1 MSGKWKQYTA
11 YRDSDAPRIG
21 RIPEGWDTIELRR
34 LVAALRPI
42 TYGIVQPGALDPSGI
57 PMVRGQDY
65 SGGWVSTE
73 RMFHV
78 SPEIELPYRRS
89 RLAPNDILMT
99 IVGAGVGNVA
109 TVPDWLK
116 QANITQTTARIAVD
130 GRLASHRFIAYA
142 LRSNVGQACVRTS
155 TKGAAQPGLTLA
167 SVSRF
172 RIPLPPLDAQQSIAA
187 FLDRETAKIDAL
199 VAKKE
204 RLIELLQ
211 EKRTALISHAVTQG
225 LNPNAPLR
233 DSGIPWLGHIPQHWR
248 TRRLAMV
255 TSKITNG
262 FVGPTRDILVDD
274 GIRYLQSLHI
284 KDGSIRFNT
293 PYFVRPQWSADHA
306 KSILAEGDVLI
317 VQTGDLGQ
325 CAAVPRDFVGA
336 NCHALIIV
344 RLRPHVGSGRFL
356 SAFLRSHYG
365 QASLRCCE
373 TGATLPHLEC
383 GKIREIQIALPPESE
398 QDQIMNELEAMTAK
412 LDALKAKTRTAIDR
426 LQEYRTALISAAV
439 TGQID
444 VREAA

>member
-1 MSGKWKQYTA
+1 MSGKWKRYPA
-11 YRDSDAPRIG
+11 YRESGVEWLGKIPEHWAICPLKRASQCLDG
-21 RIPEGWDTIELRR
+21 KRIPLN
-34 LVAALRPI
+34 
-42 TYGIVQPGALDPSGI
+42 
-57 PMVRGQDY
+57 
-65 SGGWVSTE
+65 STE
-73 RMFHV
+73 RAEMRGDYPYWGANSVVDHV
-78 SPEIELPYRRS
+78 
-89 RLAPNDILMT
+89 A
-99 IVGAGVGNVA
+99 
-109 TVPDWLK
+109 DWLFDEELVLLGEDGAPFFDK
-116 QANITQTTARIAVD
+116 SKAVAFFVSGKIWVNNHAHVLRARPAISPRFLARLLNVVDYEAFIDGSTRDKLTQDAMRSIPVQCPPIAEQH
-130 GRLASHRFIAYA
+130 A
-142 LRSNVGQACVRTS
+142 
-155 TKGAAQPGLTLA
+155 
-167 SVSRF
+167 
-172 RIPLPPLDAQQSIAA
+172 IAA

-211 EKRTALISHAVTQG
+211 EKRTALISHAVTRG

-262 FVGPTRDILVDD
+262 FVGPTRDILVDE

-293 PYFVRPQWSADHA
+293 TYFVRPQWSADHA

-344 RLRPHVGSGRFL
+344 RLRPDVGSGRFL

-365 QASLRCCE
+365 RASLRCCE

-383 GKIREIQIALPPESE
+383 GKIREIQIALPPEDE

-412 LDALKAKTRTAIDR
+412 LDALKAKIRTAIDR
-426 LQEYRTALISAAV
+426 LQEYRTAMISAAV

-444 VREAA
+444 VREEARP